1 MPLPRPSIS
10 LPPLVFS
17 AVRRIKILASW
28 HHTLSVSTRMSVCK
42 TSGTI
47 SAVTASRRGRE
58 ASPMIL
64 TSASLKQSNA
74 PVGPQALSITRD
86 TRTKHGLWPLEAN
99 ARFRLTIHLL
109 SPESSSPALPT
120 WALSTR
126 RRLTRLL
133 RSKRVVRQTFG
144 FTTLPN
150 LALSL
155 SVSHSL
161 ELRAWWL
168 PLLPWLPQQSLY
180 SPSEDRR
187 IWTKV
192 MLACIILF

>member
-1 MPLPRPSIS
+1 
-10 LPPLVFS
+10 
-17 AVRRIKILASW
+17 
-28 HHTLSVSTRMSVCK
+28 MSVCK

-58 ASPMIL
+58 ASPMSL

-74 PVGPQALSITRD
+74 PVGPHPLSITRD
-86 TRTKHGLWPLEAN
+86 TRTKHGLWPLAAN
-99 ARFRLTIHLL
+99 ARFQLTIHLL

-150 LALSL
+150 LAPSL
-155 SVSHSL
+155 SESHSRVL
-161 ELRAWWL
+161 ASSLHL
-168 PLLPWLPQQSLY
+168 PCPSLP
-180 SPSEDRR
+180 SPSSHSDRR
-187 IWTKV
+187 NYSLKRLQKIKIAT
-192 MLACIILF
+192 A